1 VQQARTAEKVLW
13 HVMMSL
19 DAFIAGADHE
29 MEWAF
34 EYPHSSAMADE
45 VMNSTGAILAGRRW
59 FDVATERY
67 EGRAGIYGGKWTGP
81 VFVLTHR
88 ELEHDV
94 SDPGITLLAGDI
106 ESAVATVSAAADG
119 RAVGIF
125 GADIARQCL
134 EAGLLDEIV
143 VHVAPLL
150 LGDGIRLYGGP
161 GFPRVDLERTA
172 LEESGQLTS
181 MRFRVVN

>member
-1 VQQARTAEKVLW
+1 MTDGKVLW

-34 EYPHSSAMADE
+34 GYGGSRAMADE
-45 VMNSTGAILAGRRW
+45 VMSSTGAILAGRRW
-59 FDVATERY
+59 YDVATERY
-67 EGRAGIYGGKWTGP
+67 QGRAGIYGGKWTGP

-88 ELEHDV
+88 ALDHDV
-94 SDPGITLLAGDI
+94 SDPGITLLSEDI
-106 ESAVATVSAAADG
+106 ASAVATARAAADG
-119 RAVGIF
+119 KNVGIF
-125 GADIARQCL
+125 GADVARQCL
-134 EAGLLDEIV
+134 EAGLLDEII
-143 VHVAPLL
+143 VHVAPLF

-172 LEESGQLTS
+172 LEESEQLTG
-181 MRFRVVN
+181 MRFRVVT